1 MKNMVSPVGKERDRP
16 KPVAIEMTTH
26 TVEEV
31 AAWLSACEG
40 KPVTVEQVRMIE
52 AQALRKLRR
61 LLVGLGM
68 GAGDLLP

>member
-1 MKNMVSPVGKERDRP
+1 MVSPVGTARDKP
-16 KPVAIEMTTH
+16 KQVVIEMTAH

-40 KPVTVEQVRMIE
+40 KTVTAEQVRMIE

-61 LLVGLGM
+61 LLVELGM